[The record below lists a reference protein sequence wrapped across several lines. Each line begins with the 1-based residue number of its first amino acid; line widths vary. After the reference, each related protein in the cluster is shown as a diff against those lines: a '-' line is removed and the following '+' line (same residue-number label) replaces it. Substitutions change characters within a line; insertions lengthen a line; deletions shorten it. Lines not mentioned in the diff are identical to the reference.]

1 MPGGELLRFKPRDDF
16 LVGLVA
22 VDDMLDVGAE
32 AKHEF
37 FIPWVQ
43 QDRKR
48 DRVIDQMHLQL
59 LRVLISI
66 VVLLEFAA
74 FVQESIEVVMAGQ
87 EYKYHALC
95 GRCQLHD
102 LLWGYDIPIFKSD
115 RLAISEYLEV

>member
-1 MPGGELLRFKPRDDF
+1 M
-16 LVGLVA
+16 
-22 VDDMLDVGAE
+22 
-32 AKHEF
+32 
-37 FIPWVQ
+37 
-43 QDRKR
+43 
-48 DRVIDQMHLQL
+48 IDQMHLQL

-95 GRCQLHD
+95 GRCQLLD